1 MDVFTIIAAAVVS
14 TQPICKLK
22 SLSIHA
28 LLIFLFCSLTL
39 PRLKKTAEHR
49 ETVLQRKKAL
59 EEKKAAIP
67 FSEIEGDK
75 SDGKL
80 TSHIRLQ
87 QFLEKFGEA
96 AFEKAYTKKQI
107 QLLCMGYGL
116 RPNNR
121 ETKKKMVQDLL
132 PVIKAIDKMT
142 QAYFTNVLQSQV
154 NLDEG
159 TQRITLRISRAD

>member
-1 MDVFTIIAAAVVS
+1 MQIEELKYTCIIN
-14 TQPICKLK
+14 
-22 SLSIHA
+22 
-28 LLIFLFCSLTL
+28 IFVLFINPS
-39 PRLKKTAEHR
+39 RLKKTAEHR
-49 ETVLQRKKAL
+49 KTVLQWKKPL
-59 EEKKAAIP
+59 EEKKAAVP

-132 PVIKAIDKMT
+132 PVIKAIDKMP
-142 QAYFTNVLQSQV
+142 QAYLTNVLQSEV

-159 TQRITLRISRAD
+159 TQRITLRISRADWRNER

>member
-1 MDVFTIIAAAVVS
+1 MQIEE
-14 TQPICKLK
+14 LK
-22 SLSIHA
+22 YTCNIN
-28 LLIFLFCSLTL
+28 IFVLFINPSS
-39 PRLKKTAEHR
+39 LKKTAEHR
-49 ETVLQRKKAL
+49 KTVLQWKKAL
-59 EEKKAAIP
+59 EEKKAAVP

-96 AFEKAYTKKQI
+96 ACEKAYTKKQI
-107 QLLCMGYGL
+107 KLLCMGYGL

-132 PVIKAIDKMT
+132 PVIKAIDKMP

-154 NLDEG
+154 NLNEG
-159 TQRITLRISRAD
+159 TQRITLWISRVDWSNER

>member
-1 MDVFTIIAAAVVS
+1 MQIEELKYTCIIN
-14 TQPICKLK
+14 
-22 SLSIHA
+22 
-28 LLIFLFCSLTL
+28 IFVLFINP

-96 AFEKAYTKKQI
+96 AFEKACTKKQI

-132 PVIKAIDKMT
+132 PVIKAIDRMT

>member
-1 MDVFTIIAAAVVS
+1 MQIEELKYTCIIN
-14 TQPICKLK
+14 
-22 SLSIHA
+22 
-28 LLIFLFCSLTL
+28 IFVLFINP

-96 AFEKAYTKKQI
+96 AFEKAHTKKQI

-132 PVIKAIDKMT
+132 PVIKAIDRMT

>member
-14 TQPICKLK
+14 TQPISRLK
-22 SLSIHA
+22 SVSIHV
-28 LLIFLFCSLTL
+28 LLIFLFCSFN
-39 PRLKKTAEHR
+39 PSRLKKTAEHR
-49 ETVLQRKKAL
+49 KTVLERKKAL
-59 EEKKAAIP
+59 EEKKAAVP
-67 FSEIEGDK
+67 FSEIEVDK

-87 QFLEKFGEA
+87 QLLEKFGEA
-96 AFEKAYTKKQI
+96 AFEKAYNKKQI

-121 ETKKKMVQDLL
+121 EMKKKMVQDLL
-132 PVIKAIDKMT
+132 QVIEAIDKMP

-159 TQRITLRISRAD
+159 TQRITLRISRAG

>member
-1 MDVFTIIAAAVVS
+1 MQIEEVKYTCNIN
-14 TQPICKLK
+14 
-22 SLSIHA
+22 
-28 LLIFLFCSLTL
+28 IFVLFINPSS
-39 PRLKKTAEHR
+39 LKKTAEHR
-49 ETVLQRKKAL
+49 KTVLQWKKAL
-59 EEKKAAIP
+59 EEKKAAVP
-67 FSEIEGDK
+67 FSEIEEDK

-132 PVIKAIDKMT
+132 PVIKAIDKMP

-154 NLDEG
+154 NLNEG
-159 TQRITLRISRAD
+159 TQRITLWISRADWSNER